1 LNRLTFT
8 AQKQEKI
15 MADNPFI
22 GTLSV
27 TGNVGI
33 GTEPS
38 PNAPLYI
45 RSSTIN
51 NQILVENSTGALLK
65 ISLDGGEGAIGTDSG
80 TTLPLSL
87 KTNGS
92 THLSINAAGNVGI
105 GTTPT
110 ATEKLSVNGKLQVT
124 NGAIVPSVGN
134 TETSGIMFPKDPA
147 GGSGDA
153 AWIRYY
159 PRTGEATTLEIG
171 TSNDPDDHIALM
183 ASGNVGIGTN
193 NPQAKLE
200 VNGAIRAGNSDLY
213 FTKTDHNSTGIGNTA
228 GFAAIENAANYD
240 ALMILGR
247 AGTSKGRSV
256 KLWDYLQVNGNLEVT
271 GNITVGSGLK
281 INGDFEL
288 PNTGG
293 NFARFTNQKFNNE
306 SSFKNNNVKLSLGSS
321 GMWVIPN
328 APPLEYEF
336 AIGHTFTGFNV
347 GVGGVWTI
355 YTNFAKKFSINQT
368 GDLYCAGSK
377 AGFVADYF
385 VNRVGDTLEQG
396 DVVVIS
402 KYQVSHY
409 SGTQNNIPILEVDLT
424 DRACDTRVCGIVA
437 KFVTEQDLPFAEVEP
452 ASETPPPEL
461 IEQLMSEATENPE
474 SYTHPLKPFASEFKE
489 DTDATKVQDQQM
501 GLMVTLGAFAHCKV
515 DADIAPI
522 AVGDLL
528 TTSPTR
534 GHAQK
539 VLEPEKA
546 VGAIVGKALASLEK
560 GKGKIPV
567 LVMLQ

>member
-1 LNRLTFT
+1 
-8 AQKQEKI
+8 

-171 TSNDPDDHIALM
+171 TSNNSDDHIALM

-247 AGTSKGRSV
+247 AGTAKGRSV
-256 KLWDYLQVNGNLEVT
+256 KLWDYLQVNGDLEVT
-271 GNITVGSGLK
+271 GNITGRVAGIG
-281 INGDFEL
+281 
-288 PNTGG
+288 
-293 NFARFTNQKFNNE
+293 FAST
-306 SSFKNNNVKLSLGSS
+306 SLSDGQMIPVPAGFSREECVFFAAIKYLN
-321 GMWVIPN
+321 IPN
-328 APPLEYEF
+328 DGSNFIVNCTVDKNGKVNASPDGRVVAAGF
-336 AIGHTFTGFNV
+336 AI
-347 GVGGVWTI
+347 
-355 YTNFAKKFSINQT
+355 AKK
-368 GDLYCAGSK
+368 GGW
-377 AGFVADYF
+377 
-385 VNRVGDTLEQG
+385 
-396 DVVVIS
+396 
-402 KYQVSHY
+402 
-409 SGTQNNIPILEVDLT
+409 
-424 DRACDTRVCGIVA
+424 
-437 KFVTEQDLPFAEVEP
+437 
-452 ASETPPPEL
+452 
-461 IEQLMSEATENPE
+461 
-474 SYTHPLKPFASEFKE
+474 
-489 DTDATKVQDQQM
+489 
-501 GLMVTLGAFAHCKV
+501 
-515 DADIAPI
+515 
-522 AVGDLL
+522 
-528 TTSPTR
+528 
-534 GHAQK
+534 
-539 VLEPEKA
+539 
-546 VGAIVGKALASLEK
+546 
-560 GKGKIPV
+560 
-567 LVMLQ
+567 

>member
-1 LNRLTFT
+1 
-8 AQKQEKI
+8 
-15 MADNPFI
+15 MADHPFT

-27 TGNVGI
+27 TDKVGI
-33 GTEPS
+33 GTENPIAQLHIS
-38 PNAPLYI
+38 
-45 RSSTIN
+45 SSTDAPS
-51 NQILVENSTGALLK
+51 QAFLESGGALLK
-65 ISLDGGEGAIGTDSG
+65 LSVDASGAKLGTDNAFS
-80 TTLPLSL
+80 LSFL
-87 KTNGS
+87 TDGS
-92 THLSINAAGNVGI
+92 SRMAIDPAGNVGI
-105 GTTPT
+105 GTPPT

-213 FTKTDHNSTGIGNTA
+213 FTKTDHNHTGIGNTA
-228 GFAAIENAANYD
+228 GFAAIENAVNYD

-247 AGTSKGRSV
+247 AGTAKGRSV
-256 KLWDYLQVNGNLEVT
+256 KLWDYLQVNGDLEVT
-271 GNITVGSGLK
+271 SSVK
-281 INGDFEL
+281 INGDFQL

-293 NFARFTNQKFNNE
+293 GFARFTNQKFNNE

-321 GMWVIPN
+321 GFLIVN
-328 APPLEYEF
+328 QPPVEYEF
-336 AIGHTFTGFNV
+336 AIGHTFTGFSV

-396 DVVVIS
+396 DVVVIGE
-402 KYQVSHY
+402 YQVSHY

-461 IEQLMSEATENPE
+461 IEQLISEATENPE

-489 DTDATKVQDQQM
+489 DADATKVQDQQM

-522 AVGDLL
+522 TVGDLL